1 MKLHLFFSISL
12 TFLLTAC
19 GGSSSST
26 DSISSFTELK
36 ESLAKSGYSIES
48 LQISPKVQSKVSNNE
63 LRITY
68 DANKSILFSSSSL
81 YIITNES
88 NGVVIATVDA
98 NATADEV
105 ESKTKL
111 LMEQNISKVPI
122 GYVNVNTTV
131 TNASATSKTILAE
144 VETAYKQF
152 TLNNVTAATSVV
164 EGSDL
169 NVSYQTALQNEDKTF
184 TCNAEVKVV
193 DAQKGYTSL
202 RDLSVGE
209 YVCKHGEISLLSFI
223 VEEIPI
229 PSAPS
234 ISAPKITYANSTD
247 VNITGEIGAS
257 LYFKDANATE
267 ATLIGEFPESGKITY
282 AMDTSKDG
290 NNTGEFYQIN
300 GSNKKSPN
308 TSITIENTLRAE
320 AQETGTGNGTV
331 TPENIS
337 LNINGATVSIADANF
352 EEGTTPTGII
362 PALDIST
369 VTGDGPFTV
378 TQTLNGTEVETGV
391 EVDQQ
396 EGVNTVVYT
405 ITETGAVNEEN
416 ESTTVT
422 ETFTR
427 TSVDTIAPN
436 APTISEIPTE
446 IVDSNITNVTVLVL
460 GEPNATI
467 FVNGVSTGIQTN
479 YNDGE
484 AYIDLALNPGA
495 NDFNI
500 TLQDNAGL
508 FSPAANVN
516 ITRDIETGTGNE
528 GGEIADTIKPVISLT
543 GGSGTSVAFGSTY
556 IYPTATATDNIDGP
570 VDVTI
575 TGTVNTA
582 IAGTYPITYTATDAE
597 GNKNITVQIVTV
609 LPEVIPDIETT
620 YSVTYEVQTL
630 PGDINVVLPSST
642 SIIDGKDDTIEYILV
657 NGERIDVN
665 ASTYTFSG
673 HRAFLG
679 TELIIQTKLVN
690 KDISDPITIE
700 PGTGDGSGNGGG
712 GGF

>member
-26 DSISSFTELK
+26 DNISSFTELK

-257 LYFKDANATE
+257 LYFKDANA
-267 ATLIGEFPESGKITY
+267 
-282 AMDTSKDG
+282 DR
-290 NNTGEFYQIN
+290 
-300 GSNKKSPN
+300 KS
-308 TSITIENTLRAE
+308 
-320 AQETGTGNGTV
+320 
-331 TPENIS
+331 
-337 LNINGATVSIADANF
+337 
-352 EEGTTPTGII
+352 
-362 PALDIST
+362 
-369 VTGDGPFTV
+369 
-378 TQTLNGTEVETGV
+378 
-391 EVDQQ
+391 
-396 EGVNTVVYT
+396 VV
-405 ITETGAVNEEN
+405 
-416 ESTTVT
+416 
-422 ETFTR
+422 
-427 TSVDTIAPN
+427 
-436 APTISEIPTE
+436 
-446 IVDSNITNVTVLVL
+446 
-460 GEPNATI
+460 
-467 FVNGVSTGIQTN
+467 
-479 YNDGE
+479 
-484 AYIDLALNPGA
+484 
-495 NDFNI
+495 
-500 TLQDNAGL
+500 
-508 FSPAANVN
+508 
-516 ITRDIETGTGNE
+516 
-528 GGEIADTIKPVISLT
+528 
-543 GGSGTSVAFGSTY
+543 
-556 IYPTATATDNIDGP
+556 
-570 VDVTI
+570 
-575 TGTVNTA
+575 
-582 IAGTYPITYTATDAE
+582 
-597 GNKNITVQIVTV
+597 
-609 LPEVIPDIETT
+609 
-620 YSVTYEVQTL
+620 
-630 PGDINVVLPSST
+630 
-642 SIIDGKDDTIEYILV
+642 
-657 NGERIDVN
+657 
-665 ASTYTFSG
+665 
-673 HRAFLG
+673 
-679 TELIIQTKLVN
+679 
-690 KDISDPITIE
+690 
-700 PGTGDGSGNGGG
+700 
-712 GGF
+712 